1 MNYPLYVT
9 TPNTPMGEGSFTRF
23 IYGKLVE
30 VRRQAGTFEIG
41 QADVTENFMYFQ

>member
-1 MNYPLYVT
+1 
-9 TPNTPMGEGSFTRF
+9 MGEGSFTRF

-41 QADVTENFMYFQ
+41 QADVTEKLYVLQIIVQSASKSSVGY